1 MKKKVAKLT
10 ESENQVMD
18 LLWDQEDDYLT
29 SYEIVENCENRIWKP
44 SYIHILINSLLKKEM
59 IEVAGFKKTTK
70 NYARTFRP
78 TMTREEYS
86 ILRVTQQQKTTSRT
100 LSQLFSA
107 LLEDE
112 TDAQVLD
119 RLSNMLDKRKEELD
133 NRDSADIK

>member
-29 SYEIVENCENRIWKP
+29 SSEIVENCENRIWKP

-70 NYARTFRP
+70 N
-78 TMTREEYS
+78 
-86 ILRVTQQQKTTSRT
+86 
-100 LSQLFSA
+100 
-107 LLEDE
+107 
-112 TDAQVLD
+112 
-119 RLSNMLDKRKEELD
+119 
-133 NRDSADIK
+133 

>member
-29 SYEIVENCENRIWKP
+29 SSEIVENCENRIWKP

-78 TMTREEYS
+78 TMTSFVSHNSKKPLPAPCPSFSPHYWRMRRMHRYLTAFPICLINVKKNWTIE
-86 ILRVTQQQKTTSRT
+86 T
-100 LSQLFSA
+100 LL
-107 LLEDE
+107 
-112 TDAQVLD
+112 
-119 RLSNMLDKRKEELD
+119 
-133 NRDSADIK
+133 I

>member
-29 SYEIVENCENRIWKP
+29 SSEIVENCENRIWKP

-133 NRDSADIK
+133 NRDSSDIK

>member
-1 MKKKVAKLT
+1 MKKYAAKLT
-10 ESENQVMD
+10 ESENQVME

-29 SYEIVENCENRIWKP
+29 SSEIVQSCEGRIWKP

-86 ILRVTQQQKTTSRT
+86 ILRVTQRQKASSRT
-100 LSQLFSA
+100 LSQLFTA
-107 LLEDE
+107 LLENE
-112 TDAQVLD
+112 TDSAVID
-119 RLSNMLDKRKEELD
+119 NLSQMLDKKKKELD
-133 NRDSADIK
+133 ERSKANNQ

>member
-29 SYEIVENCENRIWKP
+29 SSEIVENCENRIWKP

-86 ILRVTQQQKTTSRT
+86 ILRVTQQQKTTSCT

>member
-29 SYEIVENCENRIWKP
+29 SSEIVENCENRIWKP